1 MSYLLLLPHIRI
13 ENANAVA
20 GLTWGFPAITHFLG
34 YVHAL
39 SRKVSQTHTVKLTGC
54 AVIAHEHQVHAHTSG
69 REYLFA
75 LTRNPLTKEGK
86 TASFNEE
93 GRMHLTVSLLV
104 ECEGTIPNGKYGM
117 AALAEHLSQLCPGQK
132 LAGGNIVS
140 MREPQIFY
148 TPTDAPEW
156 RKILWRLMPGFALCD
171 RSEWL
176 TEHHRQLQQTSPDST
191 LLDAWLDFTTQK
203 FQAGEADAND
213 GLVPWHYQPKPMPGY
228 LVPLMCGYQRISPLY
243 APGEV
248 MNTRDSSAPFAFV
261 EAIYGVGEWRGLHR
275 ISDIQALFWRYQTS
289 ETGYYCAAQ
298 SVSDDYPINDDDDS
312 E

>member
-39 SRKVSQTHTVKLTGC
+39 SRRVSEFGVSFTGC
-54 AVIAHEHQVHAHTSG
+54 AVINHEHHIQAYSSG
-69 REYLFA
+69 RDYQFA

-86 TASFNEE
+86 TAAFNEE

-104 ECEGTIPNGKYGM
+104 ECQGEIINGEYGK
-117 AALAEHLSQLCPGQK
+117 AALCSSLLTLCQSHK
-132 LAGGNIVS
+132 LAGGSIVM
-140 MREPQIFY
+140 MREPQIFN
-148 TPTDAPEW
+148 APDDEKTL

-176 TEHHRQLQQTSPDST
+176 MEHYRQLQQRRPESS
-191 LLDAWLDFTTQK
+191 LLDAWLDFAAIKYQPV
-203 FQAGEADAND
+203 QQEPEDS
-213 GLVPWHYQPKPMPGY
+213 VSWEYQPKPKPGY
-228 LVPLMCGYQRISPLY
+228 LVPLMCGYQRISRLY
-243 APGEV
+243 QPGEV
-248 MNTRDSSAPFAFV
+248 ANVRDTTTPFAFT
-261 EAIYGVGEWRGLHR
+261 EAVYGVGEWRGLHR
-275 ISDIQALFWRYQTS
+275 IADLEPLIWRYRTS
-289 ETGYYCAAQ
+289 DTGYYCSAMPVA
-298 SVSDDYPINDDDDS
+298 DDDFIFNEDDDL